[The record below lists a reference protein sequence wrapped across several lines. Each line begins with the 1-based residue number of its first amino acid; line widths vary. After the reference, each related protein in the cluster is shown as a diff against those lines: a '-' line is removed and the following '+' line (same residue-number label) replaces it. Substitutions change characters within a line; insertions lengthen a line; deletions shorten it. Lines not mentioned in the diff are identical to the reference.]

1 MANSQDGLI
10 LLEHITTVLNNLITS
25 KGKQIDR
32 DEKVIWDDFL
42 HQLTNDEWESMFM
55 AFKQLVDKHSIIL
68 TNHQDRKFSEA
79 YTTFQ
84 KDKHKREKCLDIL
97 NKFMNTRSLAWGMI
111 MVIREVVNQ
120 ANKVDIPNVDAPK
133 IKETKTITKN
143 GVKRVINIS
152 ARIEI
157 WEDLFQAED

>member
-1 MANSQDGLI
+1 MANAQDGLI
-10 LLEHITTVLNNLITS
+10 LLEHITGVLNNLIIKS
-25 KGKQIDR
+25 GKQIDR
-32 DEKVIWDDFL
+32 DEKAIWDDFL

-55 AFKQLVDKHSIIL
+55 AFKELVSKHGIFLSH
-68 TNHQDRKFSEA
+68 HQQRKYDEA

-97 NKFMNTRSLAWGMI
+97 NKFMNTRTLAWGMI

-120 ANKVDIPNVDAPK
+120 ANKVDVPNVDAPK
-133 IKETKTITKN
+133 TVQTKTTTKN
-143 GVKRVINIS
+143 GQKRVINIS

-157 WEDLFQAED
+157 WEDLFQAEE